1 MMPEEVR
8 RSRYISLTTFRKNG
22 TGVPTPVWH
31 AVEGDQLFVLSRD
44 DAWKIKRLRN
54 DPRVEVAVCDLRGN
68 VAEGAERYA
77 GTGRLVEGEELA
89 RIRRMLYRKY
99 TWQYWLTDVP
109 AMIFRRGK
117 RPHTGIVVTL

>member
-31 AVEGDQLFVLSRD
+31 AVEGDRLFVLSRD

-68 VAEGAERYA
+68 VAEGADRYA
-77 GTGRLVEGEELA
+77 GTGRLVEGEELT

>member
-77 GTGRLVEGEELA
+77 GTGRLVEGEELS

>member
-31 AVEGDQLFVLSRD
+31 AVEDGELYVLSRD
-44 DAWKIKRLRN
+44 DAWKVKRLRN

-77 GTGRLVEGEELA
+77 GTGRLVEGEELR
-89 RIRRMLYRKY
+89 RIRRLLYRKY

>member
-77 GTGRLVEGEELA
+77 GTGRLVEGEELT